1 MHRLRAGMARHPSPA
16 RLSAGALLRPSRVVG
31 AALAALAILAAGT
44 PAATTAQAPAR
55 VPRVGFLIP
64 TAFPLDP
71 EGPIEWLKQL
81 GYLERRNIA
90 FESRVA
96 AGQDERLPELAR
108 ELVGSRVDVIVT
120 GGTPAIRAAR
130 DATRTI
136 PIVMIAHGD
145 PVRAGFIANL
155 ARPGGNVTGITV
167 LTSEIAAKRLELPGI
182 GGLVVTLDR
191 LTMSNSK
198 PIADL
203 AAKHR
208 LPAVYSRRQ
217 FIDRLG
223 GAGLMSYGPSSL
235 DIARRVA
242 GYIDR
247 ILQGGSPAS
256 LPVEE
261 PHEFELVINATT
273 ATALGLTIPESIRLR
288 ASVVVE

>member
-1 MHRLRAGMARHPSPA
+1 MARHPSPA

-182 GGLVVTLDR
+182 GGLMVTLDR

-208 LPAVYSRRQ
+208 LPPCT
-217 FIDRLG
+217 L
-223 GAGLMSYGPSSL
+223 AGSSST
-235 DIARRVA
+235 
-242 GYIDR
+242 GW
-247 ILQGGSPAS
+247 GEPAS
-256 LPVEE
+256 CRTAPARSTSLGASRVTSTGSCKEAAPPPSPVEE